1 MPPKKSNFTVE
12 SYHGNGEINIMN
24 TFEQRFPKLKPSS
37 QVFFFLMQGWLWQQI
52 QELVNNMLCYVD
64 VFIFFNCDNEVC
76 SANSDGF

>member
-12 SYHGNGEINIMN
+12 SYHTKINIMS

-52 QELVNNMLCYVD
+52 QELVINMCYVD
-64 VFIFFNCDNEVC
+64 VFIFIF
-76 SANSDGF
+76 